1 VDKDKI
7 EIPGMT
13 LSDEELDALSDSDE
27 KEFAEGMG
35 PEGPEDVK
43 TPAAG
48 EEEGGGEEAGSEGDG
63 EEEGSDAGE
72 EENAGEEEG
81 SEEEDEGKDASK
93 AGADEQGEEGAAEGG
108 ETASD
113 DKDKKS
119 AADADAATPPPEGED
134 KKDEAKGTEG
144 TAEGEDDEDS
154 PLPVLLTPPPKADLE
169 KAEAELKAAKEK
181 FDEGEIEFSE
191 YQKTYEKY
199 LTLKNRTDLVN
210 DFNSQAVT
218 RQWEA
223 DQDRFLR
230 AYPSLKDNQML
241 RGVLANTVNDLF
253 KTPEWADKPGMK
265 VLNEAKRLIEAG
277 LGIKITRKGE
287 GTASPPRSEKA
298 ARQEKGREL
307 ARKAVETEAEKAR
320 NAVTLRGA
328 PAAASNTPEKNPWAH
343 IDRLEGEAYQR
354 AINNMTDAQRQAYE
368 DAH

>member
-7 EIPGMT
+7 EIPGGMT
-13 LSDEELDALSDSDE
+13 LSDAELEALADSDE

-43 TPAAG
+43 PPAAG

-63 EEEGSDAGE
+63 EDEGSDAG
-72 EENAGEEEG
+72 AGDEEG
-81 SEEEDEGKDASK
+81 NADEEGFGEDEGDEASK
-93 AGADEQGEEGAAEGG
+93 AGGEEGAAEGD
-108 ETASD
+108 ETASG

-119 AADADAATPPPEGED
+119 AAEAAAKTPPPEGEE

-144 TAEGEDDEDS
+144 TGEGEEDEDDS